1 MESPQEQES
10 QEARGKTVEEA
21 IDLALM
27 GLGVGREEV
36 EVEIL
41 SEGKPG
47 FLGIRSEP
55 ARVRV
60 RRIQPA
66 HKAAHLAMEVVSHI
80 LRATGVATT
89 ATLKS
94 AHDPQVD
101 GPVIDIQGD
110 DSGLLIGRR
119 GETMRALQFLVSL
132 MVNRQMDEQVRVLV
146 DVESYRAR
154 REKAIH
160 DMALRVAERV
170 ASTDRSIALEPM
182 PPSERRVVHMALAS
196 NPRVV
201 TESVGGG
208 NSRKVTII
216 PKRG

>member
-1 MESPQEQES
+1 MESQQEQES

-160 DMALRVAERV
+160 AMALRVAERV